1 VREFT
6 RWTESQLKSQA
17 LRGVRVESLEGGRP
31 EMRQTLD
38 RAEKFLNLVALL
50 SALLAAVA
58 VGIASRD
65 FASRR
70 LDDCAMLRVLGQPQR
85 TIALQYLIEFTL
97 VGLLASVAGVV
108 LGFVVHHGFVWLLA
122 GLVSTSNLPT
132 ASWWPA
138 LFGLG
143 VGFTL
148 LMGFGMP
155 PVLQLARVPP
165 LRVIRRDVGAL
176 KPASIAVLLAGALG
190 FAALLLA
197 VSSDVK
203 LGLIAVGGFAAA
215 IAMFALLSWAAVLLL
230 RRAVPE
236 SRAPRWLV
244 LATRQIAARPAFAVL
259 QVSALSVGLLALVL
273 LVLLRT
279 DLVSSWR
286 AATPPDAPNRFV
298 INVQAGQGDEFK
310 ARLRQ
315 AGIAQYDWYPMIRGR
330 LVAINGRTLSADS
343 MTGERA
349 RRLVEREFNLSHS
362 SVLPPHNQLVE
373 GRWVPE
379 EDGGLSVES
388 GLAETLGLKLGDTLR
403 FDIAGQPTQARVT
416 SVRKV
421 DWGSMRV
428 NFFVLFPN
436 STLED
441 VPMTYIAAFKTP
453 AAGGAKAAAEFDN
466 ALIRLFPNITSIDV
480 SASIAQVQ
488 GVLEQVI
495 GAVQFLFVFTLA
507 AGLVVLFAGVSAT
520 RDARSREFAV
530 MRALGA
536 SGRLLAQVQRVEL
549 LGVGALAGVLASLA
563 ALAVGW
569 VLARQVFDFNWSP
582 SPWVPLIGGV
592 TGALLSLAA
601 GWWGLRDVLR
611 RPVVE
616 TLRQAAQ

>member
-1 VREFT
+1 
-6 RWTESQLKSQA
+6 
-17 LRGVRVESLEGGRP
+17 
-31 EMRQTLD
+31 M
-38 RAEKFLNLVALL
+38 
-50 SALLAAVA
+50 
-58 VGIASRD
+58 
-65 FASRR
+65 
-70 LDDCAMLRVLGQPQR
+70 
-85 TIALQYLIEFTL
+85 
-97 VGLLASVAGVV
+97 
-108 LGFVVHHGFVWLLA
+108 
-122 GLVSTSNLPT
+122 
-132 ASWWPA
+132 
-138 LFGLG
+138 
-143 VGFTL
+143 
-148 LMGFGMP
+148 
-155 PVLQLARVPP
+155 
-165 LRVIRRDVGAL
+165 
-176 KPASIAVLLAGALG
+176 
-190 FAALLLA
+190 
-197 VSSDVK
+197 
-203 LGLIAVGGFAAA
+203 
-215 IAMFALLSWAAVLLL
+215 
-230 RRAVPE
+230 
-236 SRAPRWLV
+236 
-244 LATRQIAARPAFAVL
+244 
-259 QVSALSVGLLALVL
+259 
-273 LVLLRT
+273 
-279 DLVSSWR
+279 
-286 AATPPDAPNRFV
+286 
-298 INVQAGQGDEFK
+298 
-310 ARLRQ
+310 
-315 AGIAQYDWYPMIRGR
+315 
-330 LVAINGRTLSADS
+330 
-343 MTGERA
+343 
-349 RRLVEREFNLSHS
+349 
-362 SVLPPHNQLVE
+362 
-373 GRWVPE
+373 
-379 EDGGLSVES
+379 
-388 GLAETLGLKLGDTLR
+388 
-403 FDIAGQPTQARVT
+403 
-416 SVRKV
+416 RKV

-436 STLED
+436 SKLED